1 MARKKSRRKR
11 NNRKSTLRNNIEA
24 KLRQLKMK
32 LAERFDLNR
41 NGRKWKLLL
50 VSLCL
55 VGVLIGS
62 CVYRYN
68 VIRGSYEGLGNQETY
83 ALNTYSAS
91 NFSWK
96 NGLKQYDDDDYSSRN
111 GIDVSAYQGSIDW
124 AKVKKAGISFAMIR
138 AGYRGSSNGKIVEDS
153 RFSENLEGALNAGLD
168 VGVYFYST
176 AINTDEAV
184 EEAKWTLSKVK
195 HKGITLPVAYD
206 MEEDKSSRAYSLTTH
221 QKTKVTDAFCSIVEQ
236 NGFKPLI
243 YGNPTWI
250 NESLDLAY
258 LSDYSL
264 WVAHYT
270 SSTTFHYQYVM
281 WQYSQ
286 SGRLPGISTK
296 VDMDILMVKK

>member
-11 NNRKSTLRNNIEA
+11 NNRKSTLRNNMEA
-24 KLRQLKMK
+24 KIRKLKMK

-55 VGVLIGS
+55 VGALIGS

-68 VIRGSYEGLGNQETY
+68 VISGSYEGLGNQETY